1 MFNQDY
7 IIRQVKQM
15 TQVLS
20 RILIQVLKLKKSE
33 TATEIVSYTNE
44 QLKEALDFDI
54 DEFSSVLEKK
64 GLKYL
69 IAEKNF
75 NNENLYIFADIL
87 FELAEQCFE
96 EPACHQ
102 QSLKL
107 YTQSLQIYEF
117 LEADEKT
124 YSIERNV
131 KISKIKDILI

>member
-1 MFNQDY
+1 
-7 IIRQVKQM
+7 M

-20 RILIQVLKLKKSE
+20 RILVQVLKLKKSE
-33 TATEIVSYTNE
+33 STTEIFNYTNE
-44 QLKEALDFDI
+44 KLKELLDFDI
-54 DEFSSVLEKK
+54 NEFSTVLDQK
-64 GLKYL
+64 GLKYFVD
-69 IAEKNF
+69 EKNF
-75 NNENLYIFADIL
+75 NNENLNIFADIL

-131 KISKIKDILI
+131 KITKIKDILD